1 MTHRDHDIGQR
12 KNPNSNP
19 HGPLTGTPGWWWHP
33 VMFLLRAHQEG
44 LNAVSY
50 VNNNGLS
57 PAIFEPL
64 YVQMWPVSS
73 ISSILWTHYLLYIFE
88 NTNFILWSSFWD
100 TDIFHSVTG
109 KWVLPYFLLLFC
121 TFSLLLWHLQ
131 YTLLATQP
139 KTRYICM
146 CWQTSEWGSQKGLVQ
161 LAGRSCETVYWMCA
175 YCIFMI
181 TLLSNFIHFE
191 LQPTMSLIHCVK
203 GLLK

>member
-1 MTHRDHDIGQR
+1 MMTSSDVFID
-12 KNPNSNP
+12 
-19 HGPLTGTPGWWWHP
+19 
-33 VMFLLRAHQEG
+33 RAHQEG

-88 NTNFILWSSFWD
+88 KTNFVLWSSFWD

-109 KWVLPYFLLLFC
+109 KRVFPYFLLLFC
-121 TFSLLLWHLQ
+121 TFSLLHLQ

-139 KTRYICM
+139 KTRYIRM
-146 CWQTSEWGSQKGLVQ
+146 GWQTSVWGSQKRLVQ
-161 LAGRSCETVYWMCA
+161 LAGRSCDDQECVLIA
-175 YCIFMI
+175 YLW
-181 TLLSNFIHFE
+181 LLCYPILFI
-191 LQPTMSLIHCVK
+191 LNCSQLWV
-203 GLLK
+203 